1 MKTMWL
7 QDQPRVFEA
16 MDMDHSKRTEQKT
29 RQNHTQSVTH
39 TPFPELHPGTRT
51 SKQGRNRIVGLF
63 MGYSAGR
70 VDHIVRTGCLGR
82 AIVQAD
88 EIVGNNLPQQR
99 KIGSGHPGNLNH
111 QLEVTGS
118 RRQTRKNCAPNLFN
132 FIFPT
137 CHFKLIG
144 VT

>member
-1 MKTMWL
+1 MLDVKAMWL

-16 MDMDHSKRTEQKT
+16 MDMDHSKRIEQKT
-29 RQNHTQSVTH
+29 RQNHTHSVTH

-51 SKQGRNRIVGLF
+51 SKQGRDRIVGLF
-63 MGYSAGR
+63 MGYSAGI

-99 KIGSGHPGNLNH
+99 KIGSGHPGNLER

-118 RRQTRKNCAPNLFN
+118 RQPNRK
-132 FIFPT
+132 
-137 CHFKLIG
+137 K
-144 VT
+144 